1 MKEIATFMVVM
12 LPLVSLFFGVKAKE
26 RNKLKGWSV
35 LTSLVVTVTTTVVM
49 VVYKEAHWVSYILL
63 AMLGMVGF
71 LHGVLFTENE
81 TR

>member
-12 LPLVSLFFGVKAKE
+12 LPFVTLFFGVKAKE
-26 RNKLKGWSV
+26 RNRLKGWSV
-35 LTSLVVTVTTTVVM
+35 LTSLVVIVTITMVM

-63 AMLGMVGF
+63 VGLGMGGF
-71 LHGVLFTENE
+71 IPGVLFTENE

>member
-1 MKEIATFMVVM
+1 MKELATFMVVM
-12 LPLVSLFFGVKAKE
+12 LPFVTLFFGVKAKE

-35 LTSLVVTVTTTVVM
+35 LTSLVVIVTITMVM

-63 AMLGMVGF
+63 VGLGMGGF
-71 LHGVLFTENE
+71 IPGVLFTENE

>member
-35 LTSLVVTVTTTVVM
+35 LTSLVVIITIVMVM

-71 LHGVLFTENE
+71 ISGVLFTENE

>member
-35 LTSLVVTVTTTVVM
+35 LTSLVVIVTITMVM

-63 AMLGMVGF
+63 AMLGMAGF
-71 LHGVLFTENE
+71 ISGVLFTENE